1 MEIKEIEILHSK
13 KNMASYG
20 FGKFFDEFLKI
31 AFGTFVFFYYE
42 SELGL
47 NVWIT
52 ALGYIIFAIWNAFND
67 PFIGY
72 LIDRPFKFTKKWGRR
87 FPWVFIGGI
96 PWIISYFLI
105 FNPPSVDP
113 QNGAWILFTWLVIT
127 TCIFDTFASLFNVS
141 FYSIFPD
148 KFRSDK
154 ERRKAS
160 GISTLVGTF
169 GVALGA
175 IIPPLFIKFG
185 NLQSY
190 IIAAGVVMMACALA
204 LSLAIPGCRE
214 DKERVVSFLIKY
226 EKGLERESFYKTL
239 KTSLKQKN
247 FVVFIIMYVFYQSMA
262 SLLGASIPYLV
273 RYVYRLE
280 ASAVALV
287 MVGFLLG
294 SIISIPLWMFI
305 AQKTNNNRKTIRSAA
320 IAITLFTAPLFFI
333 EDYFILII
341 ATTLW
346 GIGLGGFWVMLGPI
360 FADVIDESV
369 VETGKREEGIYNG
382 ILTFFARTSIII
394 QAITIAIV
402 HTLTGFVE
410 GAETQSATAIVGI
423 RIHFGLIPMIFMLIS
438 TIVLWKYYDLTP
450 VKVKA
455 IKEKL
460 SQIGL

>member
-1 MEIKEIEILHSK
+1 MEKKEIEILHSK

-20 FGKFFDEFLKI
+20 FGKFFDEFLKV
-31 AFGTFVFFYYE
+31 AFGTLVFFYYE

-52 ALGYIIFAIWNAFND
+52 ALGYVIFAIWNAFND
-67 PFIGY
+67 PFLGY

-96 PWIISYFLI
+96 PWLFSYYLI
-105 FNPPSVDP
+105 FNPPLVDP
-113 QNGAWILFTWLVIT
+113 QKGAWILFAWLVFT
-127 TCIFDTFASLFNVS
+127 TCLFDTCASVYNVS

-148 KFRSDK
+148 KFRSDN

-175 IIPPLFIKFG
+175 TIPPFFITFG

-190 IIAAGVVMMACALA
+190 TRAAGVVIIACILALA
-204 LSLAIPGCRE
+204 LAIPGCRE
-214 DKERVVSFLIKY
+214 DQFRVDSFLIKY
-226 EKGLERESFYKTL
+226 EKGIERESFFKTL

-247 FVVFIIMYVFYQSMA
+247 FVVFIVMYVFYQSMA
-262 SLLGASIPYLV
+262 SLLGASIPFLI
-273 RYVYRLE
+273 RYVYRME
-280 ASAVALV
+280 ASSVALV
-287 MVGFLLG
+287 MAGFLLG
-294 SIISIPLWMFI
+294 SFISIPLWMFI
-305 AQKTNNNRKTIRSAA
+305 AQKTNNNRKTIFSAA
-320 IAITLFTAPLFFI
+320 VVITIFTAPLFFI
-333 EDYFILII
+333 ENYFILII
-341 ATTLW
+341 ATALW

-369 VETGKREEGIYNG
+369 VSTGKREEGIYNG
-382 ILTFFARTSIII
+382 ILTFFARISIII

-410 GAETQSATAIVGI
+410 GAETQSATAIIGI
-423 RIHFGLIPMIFMLIS
+423 RLHFGLIPMIFMLIS

-450 VKVKA
+450 EKVK
-455 IKEKL
+455 ILKEKL
-460 SQIGL
+460 EQLGL

>member
-1 MEIKEIEILHSK
+1 MENKESEILHSK

-20 FGKFFDEFLKI
+20 FGKFFDEFLKV
-31 AFGTFVFFYYE
+31 AFGTLVFFYYE

-52 ALGYIIFAIWNAFND
+52 ALGYVIFAIWNAFND
-67 PFIGY
+67 PFLGY

-96 PWIISYFLI
+96 PWLFSYYLV

-113 QNGAWILFTWLVIT
+113 INGAWILFGWLVFT
-127 TCIFDTFASLFNVS
+127 TCLFDTCASIYNVS

-148 KFRSDK
+148 KFRSDN

-175 IIPPLFIKFG
+175 IIPPLFITFG

-190 IIAAGVVMMACALA
+190 IVSAGVVMMACILA
-204 LSLAIPGCRE
+204 LFLAIPGCRE
-214 DKERVVSFLIKY
+214 DQEKIDSFLMKY
-226 EKGLERESFYKTL
+226 EKGMERESFFKTL

-247 FVVFIIMYVFYQSMA
+247 FVVFIVMYVFYQSMA

-273 RYVYRLE
+273 RYVYRME
-280 ASAVALV
+280 ASAVGLV

-294 SIISIPLWMFI
+294 SFISIPLWMFI

-320 IAITLFTAPLFFI
+320 VVITIFTTPLFFI

-341 ATTLW
+341 ATALW

-369 VETGKREEGIYNG
+369 ASTGKREEGIYNG
-382 ILTFFARTSIII
+382 ILTFFARMSIIL
-394 QAITIAIV
+394 QAITIAVV
-402 HTLTGFVE
+402 HSLTGFVE
-410 GAETQSATAIVGI
+410 GAETQSATAIFGI
-423 RIHFGLIPMIFMLIS
+423 RLHFGLIPMIFMLIS

-450 VKVKA
+450 EKVKVL
-455 IKEKL
+455 KEKL
-460 SQIGL
+460 EQLGL

>member
-1 MEIKEIEILHSK
+1 MEKKEIEILHSK

-20 FGKFFDEFLKI
+20 FGKFFDEFLKV
-31 AFGTFVFFYYE
+31 AFGTLVFFYYE

-52 ALGYIIFAIWNAFND
+52 ALGYVLFAIWNAFND
-67 PFIGY
+67 PFLGY

-96 PWIISYFLI
+96 PWLFSYYLI
-105 FNPPSVDP
+105 FNPPLVDP
-113 QNGAWILFTWLVIT
+113 QKGAWILFAWLVLT
-127 TCIFDTFASLFNVS
+127 TCLFDTCASIYNVS

-148 KFRSDK
+148 KFRSDN

-160 GISTLVGTF
+160 GISTLVGTV

-175 IIPPLFIKFG
+175 IIPPLFITFG

-190 IIAAGVVMMACALA
+190 HISAGVVMIACVLA
-204 LSLAIPGCRE
+204 LVMAIPGCRE
-214 DKERVVSFLIKY
+214 DQERVTSFLLKF
-226 EKGLERESFYKTL
+226 EKGMERESFFKTL

-247 FVVFIIMYVFYQSMA
+247 FVVFIVMYVFYQSMT
-262 SLLGASIPYLV
+262 SLLGASIPFLI
-273 RYVYRLE
+273 RYVYRME
-280 ASAVALV
+280 ASSVALV
-287 MVGFLLG
+287 MAGFLLG
-294 SIISIPLWMFI
+294 SFISIPLWMFI
-305 AQKTNNNRKTIRSAA
+305 AQKTNNNRKTIFSAA
-320 IAITLFTAPLFFI
+320 VTITILTAPLFFI
-333 EDYFILII
+333 NDYYLLII
-341 ATTLW
+341 ATTFW

-369 VETGKREEGIYNG
+369 VSTGKREEGIYNG

-410 GAETQSATAIVGI
+410 GADTQSASAIIGI

-438 TIVLWKYYDLTP
+438 TIILCKYYDLTP
-450 VKVKA
+450 EKVKVL
-455 IKEKL
+455 KEKL
-460 SQIGL
+460 EQIGL